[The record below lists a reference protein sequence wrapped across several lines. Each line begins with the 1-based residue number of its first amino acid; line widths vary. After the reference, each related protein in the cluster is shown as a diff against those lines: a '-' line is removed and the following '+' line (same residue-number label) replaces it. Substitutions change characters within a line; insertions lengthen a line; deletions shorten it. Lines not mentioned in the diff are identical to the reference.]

1 MSDERI
7 LTNEELTNQ
16 EFEKE
21 LENYLVSTVHTGRRV
36 TGTVEQITE
45 TEVRINIPGY
55 KGVGII
61 PVDELSDEPLSPENM
76 LKIGDEVTAVVTK
89 PNDLEGFAMLS
100 KKRIDSVV
108 NMGIV
113 KDAFDNNK
121 ILSGKIVQI
130 IKGGVLV
137 STNSVRVFV
146 PASLASLRYVADLNT
161 LLNTDVSLKIIEF
174 DEKKNRATGSIKA
187 VLAEEYKV
195 KETAFWSTA
204 EEGKAY
210 NGIVK
215 SITNFGAFVD
225 IGGIDGLV
233 HITELSWSRI
243 KHPSDVV
250 KLGQAIEVYIKSLDK
265 EKKKISLGYKKD
277 SENPWNTFSA
287 SAKVNDVVECK
298 IVRLVPFGAFAE
310 ILPSVDGLIH
320 ISQIANKHIAK
331 PEDELSVGMVVSAK
345 IIELDLEKKKIS
357 LSMRELL
364 APEERKADSEEASE
378 SEAENVSEITASEA
392 SEAEVTE

>member
-1 MSDERI
+1 MSEERI
-7 LTNEELTNQ
+7 LTNEELEILETQGNQ

-21 LENYLVSTVHTGRRV
+21 LENYLVSPVHTGRRV

-61 PVDELSDEPLSPENM
+61 PVDELSDDNAVNPEEM

-89 PNDLEGFAMLS
+89 PNDAEGFAMLS
-100 KKRIDSVV
+100 KKRIDSVL
-108 NMGIV
+108 NMGVI
-113 KDAFDNNK
+113 KDAFD
-121 ILSGKIVQI
+121 SGAVLNGRIVQI

-146 PASLASLRYVADLNT
+146 PASLAALRYIADLNS
-161 LLNTDVSLKIIEF
+161 LLNTDVKLKIIEF

-187 VLAEEYKV
+187 VLEAEYKEKETIFWASAEEKKV
-195 KETAFWSTA
+195 
-204 EEGKAY
+204 Y
-210 NGIVK
+210 NGVVK
-215 SITNFGAFVD
+215 SLTNFGAFVD
-225 IGGIDGLV
+225 LGGIDGLV

-250 KLGQAIEVYIKSLDK
+250 KVGQEIEVYIKSLDK

-277 SENPWNTFSA
+277 SENPWNTFA
-287 SAKVNDVVECK
+287 STAKVNDIVECK

-331 PEDELSVGMVVSAK
+331 PEDELAVGMVVSAK
-345 IIELDLEKKKIS
+345 IIELDFDKKKIS

-364 APEERKADSEEASE
+364 PPEERKASDEEAE
-378 SEAENVSEITASEA
+378 AAEAEAVEETAE
-392 SEAEVTE
+392 

>member
-7 LTNEELTNQ
+7 LTNE

-21 LENYLVSTVHTGRRV
+21 LENYLVSPVHTGRRV

-61 PVDELSDEPLSPENM
+61 PVDELSDDSVKPEEM

-89 PNDLEGFAMLS
+89 PNDAEGYAMLS
-100 KKRIDSVV
+100 KKRIDSIV
-108 NMGIV
+108 NMGLI
-113 KDAFDNNK
+113 KDAFDNNT
-121 ILSGKIVQI
+121 ILSGKIVQV

-137 STNSVRVFV
+137 STNSVRIFV
-146 PASLASLRYVADLNT
+146 PASLASLRYIADLNS
-161 LLNTDVSLKIIEF
+161 LINTDVRLRVIEF
-174 DEKKNRATGSIKA
+174 DDKKNRATGSIKA
-187 VLAEEYKV
+187 VLAEEYKE

-204 EEGKAY
+204 EEGKVF
-210 NGIVK
+210 NGVVK
-215 SITNFGAFVD
+215 SLTNFGAFVD
-225 IGGIDGLV
+225 LGGIDGLV

-250 KLGQAIEVYIKSLDK
+250 KVGQEIEVYIKSLDK

-277 SENPWNTFSA
+277 SENPWNTF
-287 SAKVNDVVECK
+287 AKTAQINDVVECK

-310 ILPSVDGLIH
+310 IFPSVDGLIH

-331 PEDELSVGMVVSAK
+331 PEDELSVGMFVTAK
-345 IIELDLEKKKIS
+345 IIELDLDKKKIS

-364 APEERKADSEEASE
+364 APEERKASDEEAE
-378 SEAENVSEITASEA
+378 AAEAANEEAE
-392 SEAEVTE
+392 